1 MNNTMTLKINNYS
14 TSNPVPYAYEA
25 RAEFATREEAE
36 QLASQLPKKIKSH
49 VSTCSYGGGKVTFT
63 VQVCGNLMSTKN
75 NERNEAGIVRLNALL
90 KVVNVEFKSNDYATL
105 EDALTAIGA

>member
-36 QLASQLPKKIKSH
+36 QFTNNRIDAVYQHIHMDVEKRIEKLEEKMIPKDAKKEI
-49 VSTCSYGGGKVTFT
+49 
-63 VQVCGNLMSTKN
+63 
-75 NERNEAGIVRLNALL
+75 L
-90 KVVNVEFKSNDYATL
+90 K
-105 EDALTAIGA
+105 G